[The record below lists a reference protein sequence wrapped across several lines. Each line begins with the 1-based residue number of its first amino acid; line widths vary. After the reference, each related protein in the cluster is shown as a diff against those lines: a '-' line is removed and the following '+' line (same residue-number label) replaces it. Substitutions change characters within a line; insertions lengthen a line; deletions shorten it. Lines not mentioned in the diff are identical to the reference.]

1 MRLFHDPG
9 PPAVHPARLPLS
21 IYDLRKISASGGL
34 KMGYTGYTLQ
44 TALASFCEGAMPI
57 LDLFKEFWDLL
68 IKPKDLF
75 VKSVE
80 GPKKSPSHVSTIKP
94 L

>member
-1 MRLFHDPG
+1 
-9 PPAVHPARLPLS
+9 
-21 IYDLRKISASGGL
+21 
-34 KMGYTGYTLQ
+34 
-44 TALASFCEGAMPI
+44 MPI
-57 LDLFKEFWDLL
+57 LDLFKEFWDLFM
-68 IKPKDLF
+68 KPKDLF